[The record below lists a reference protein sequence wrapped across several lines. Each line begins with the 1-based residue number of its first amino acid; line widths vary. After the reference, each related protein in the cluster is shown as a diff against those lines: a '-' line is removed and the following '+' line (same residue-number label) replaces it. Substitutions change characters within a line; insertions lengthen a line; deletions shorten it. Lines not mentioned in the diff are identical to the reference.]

1 MYNYTIQAMPGSKA
15 KFEGDTSVKYRVSR
29 KHTSASANQKSVTA
43 VIRTDLDFTE
53 AAALVKRFN
62 DKERESRSIRN
73 EEGSRPTSNV

>member
-1 MYNYTIQAMPGSKA
+1 MYTYTAQAMPGNKA

-43 VIRTDLDFTE
+43 VIRTDLDYTE

-73 EEGSRPTSNV
+73 EDGSRPTPSV